1 MWLKSTNIAKIRVT
15 NYLVNKVF
23 VISLGFYYETVKNHQ
38 IANMLKRNWKKI
50 KKAMYKTCFF
60 D

>member
-23 VISLGFYYETVKNHQ
+23 VISLGFYNETVK
-38 IANMLKRNWKKI
+38 KI
-50 KKAMYKTCFF
+50 IKYAKEKLEKN
-60 D
+60 